1 MVEPENSELGEMNIE
16 SDVLGIVAGI
26 SATEVEGVAAMSS
39 GFAGDIAEMLGR
51 KNLSRGVSLE
61 ETEEGV
67 VVDLNLIVEYEVDIP
82 RVARSVQ
89 KNVLES
95 LEKMTG
101 VEVRAVNVNVLG
113 IDIPEFPS
121 GGKEKQD
128 ESEEETEEQQL

>member
-113 IDIPEFPS
+113 IDIPEFSS